1 MILLLCL
8 VLTGC
13 AHGVITIDDAAMT
26 RLLHAAQVVREVDR
40 AGGHIPGRFIDLRS
54 PPHALTIVKT
64 DSLMGYVVV
73 DSTIVLWGEDNL
85 IERITIHRDG
95 VPIRRSEF
103 MMMADGLRE
112 IIRNS
117 ADNRSALF
125 DDSPYIDTVIWTA
138 AAHGM
143 AGCVMIESEGGGD
156 RSERLC
162 FCPDDS
168 IGRSGILTWDLEEV
182 TRYDIGTGGRKSRTR
197 MNPGREHVGECD
209 DDANDPGMSLG
220 SYIVRYGESDGPF
233 YTRIATVDDYSIDG
247 MVITRWMNDLDE
259 GETLSEDEIHA
270 RIGQDRFNGSDTLL
284 LDTSTG
290 LPIRR
295 NRSSTRWRYYW
306 SMKEFTL
313 SK

>member
-26 RLLHAAQVVREVDR
+26 RLLHASQVVREVDR

-54 PPHALTIVKT
+54 PPLALTIVKT
-64 DSLMGYVVV
+64 DSSMGDVVV
-73 DSTIVLWGEDNL
+73 DSTIVLWGGDNL
-85 IERITIHRDG
+85 IDRITIYRDG

-103 MMMADGLRE
+103 LRMADGLRE
-112 IIRNS
+112 IVSNS
-117 ADNRSALF
+117 ADNRSALR
-125 DDSPYIDTVIWTA
+125 DNTQYVDTVIWTA

-143 AGCVMIESEGGGD
+143 AGCVTIESEGGGD
-156 RSERLC
+156 LRERLC

-168 IGRSGILTWDLEEV
+168 IGRSELLTWDLEEV
-182 TRYDIGTGGRKSRTR
+182 TRYDIGTGGRKSRTW
-197 MNPGREHVGECD
+197 MNRGREHEGECD
-209 DDANDPGMSLG
+209 DEAIDPEMKLG

-259 GETLSEDEIHA
+259 GETLSEDEVHA
-270 RIGQDRFNGSDTLL
+270 RIGQERFNGSDTLL

-290 LPIRR
+290 LPIRK

-306 SMKEFTL
+306 SMKELTL